1 MHDITLDDYYKLIL
15 NPLVNKYREKWGIGE
30 KMYDLRNN
38 PEFCRKYDEAFG
50 TKKGNPMNNDD
61 RLECLR
67 LAIEAMKGTKY
78 TTEQL
83 LRSAKVFYNWVY
95 EQEKVNS
102 LTFEK
107 IHNERTEK

>member
-1 MHDITLDDYYKLIL
+1 
-15 NPLVNKYREKWGIGE
+15 
-30 KMYDLRNN
+30 
-38 PEFCRKYDEAFG
+38 
-50 TKKGNPMNNDD
+50 MNNDDRLD

-67 LAIEAMKGTKY
+67 LAIEASKGTQY
-78 TTEQL
+78 DVEGMLQI
-83 LRSAKVFYNWVY
+83 AKTFHHWVY